1 MKTEIKKVD
10 NKNYLFLIFENNQSF
25 RIITDGNIK
34 YTKEMLD
41 SAIESETKYKI
52 PKNARKELLDEMSKN
67 MFLKKMFNL

>member
-10 NKNYLFLIFENNQSF
+10 NKNHLFLIFENNQSF
-25 RIITDGNIK
+25 RIITDGDIK
-34 YTKEMLD
+34 YTKEMLN
-41 SAIESETKYKI
+41 SAIEAETKYKM